1 MEGKIMNYLSK
12 LTIILMTFIMAACA
26 NKQIENERQILTI
39 EGSKFQ
45 NCLSIAARG
54 SKSDCVMTLYNTW
67 TRVSDANVAKN
78 FMLNQ
83 LTNMY
88 GIYLSY
94 DKGRIDEKDVDYLI
108 MKATNEVNNE
118 IEIVKK
124 QQQIINSQNG
134 ANLIRQ
140 GGALLNPQSN
150 TITCYHAPGTP
161 FATCSNQ

>member
-1 MEGKIMNYLSK
+1 MNYLSK
-12 LTIILMTFIMAACA
+12 LTIILVTFIMAACA
-26 NKQIENERQILTI
+26 NKQIENERQMLTI

-45 NCLSIAARG
+45 SCLSIAAQG
-54 SKSDCVMTLYNTW
+54 SKSDCVMAHYNTW
-67 TRVSDANVAKN
+67 TRVSDGMVKN
-78 FMLNQ
+78 FMLKH

-118 IEIVKK
+118 IEIVKT
-124 QQQIINSQNG
+124 QQQFINSQNG

-140 GGALLNPQSN
+140 GSALLNPQSN